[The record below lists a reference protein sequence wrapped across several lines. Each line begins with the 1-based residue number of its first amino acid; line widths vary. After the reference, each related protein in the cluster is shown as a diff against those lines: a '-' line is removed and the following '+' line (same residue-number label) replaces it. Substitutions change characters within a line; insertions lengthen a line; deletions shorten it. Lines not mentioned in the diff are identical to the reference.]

1 MRVLLVADGRSPITM
16 RFAEGLRAKGMIL
29 GLVSTYECQPDENLF
44 EEVFVLPV
52 AFGQLSG
59 SQVKTKNES
68 PTQTQASIS
77 TKRKLISRFRN
88 TLQTVRYIF
97 GPMTINAA
105 AKPFRDI
112 VEQFKPDLVH
122 ALRIPFEG
130 MLASN
135 TPTEIPLIASIWGND
150 ITLHAQGSP
159 AMRRWTHRVINRLDG
174 IAADANRDIRLANV
188 WGYPAKYPQV
198 VYPGNGG
205 IDLETLQRCNS
216 VQANE
221 YLRGWLKMNELLIIN
236 PRGFRP
242 GSVRNDVFFEAL
254 HLLSS
259 RLENVKYVC
268 AAMANQ
274 VEAQQW
280 VEKYHLEE
288 HVQLLPYLS
297 QEMLWSMFARS
308 AITVSISQHDGTP
321 NSLLEAMA
329 IGCLP
334 IAGDIES
341 IRQWITPGLNG
352 ILVEPHR
359 ADALADAIAFAVE
372 NPDFRESAKQH
383 NLELSRSKTNRDIVL
398 PQILEFYEKVIKEKR
413 HRENPPANMIEENK
427 I

>member
-16 RFAEGLRAKGMIL
+16 RFAEGLRSKGMIL
-29 GLVSTYECQPDENLF
+29 GLVSTYQCQPEENLF
-44 EEVFVLPV
+44 EEVYILPV

-59 SQVKTKNES
+59 SQVQTKNDT
-68 PTQTQASIS
+68 PQQINPAVS
-77 TKRKLISRFRN
+77 TRRKLISRFRN
-88 TLQTVRYIF
+88 SLQTIRYVF
-97 GPMTINAA
+97 GPLTINMA

-135 TPTEIPLIASIWGND
+135 TPAHIPLIASIWGND
-150 ITLHAQGSP
+150 ITLHAQGSA
-159 AMRRWTHRVINRLDG
+159 AMRKWTHRVIDRIDG
-174 IAADANRDIRLANV
+174 IAADANRDIRLATV
-188 WGYPAKYPQV
+188 WGYPAKFPQA

-205 IDLETLQRCNS
+205 IDLDQLTESNS
-216 VQANE
+216 VKANE

-259 RLENVKYVC
+259 RLENVRYVC

-280 VEKYHLEE
+280 VESYHLQDQ
-288 HVQLLPYLS
+288 VRLLPYLS
-297 QEMLWSMFARS
+297 QEMLWSLFSRS

-334 IAGDIES
+334 VAGDIES

-372 NPDFRESAKQH
+372 NPDFRESAKQY
-383 NLELSRSKTNRDIVL
+383 NLELSRTKTNRDIVL

-413 HRENPPANMIEENK
+413 RREAPPAQAVETPKN
-427 I
+427 

>member
-1 MRVLLVADGRSPITM
+1 
-16 RFAEGLRAKGMIL
+16 
-29 GLVSTYECQPDENLF
+29 
-44 EEVFVLPV
+44 
-52 AFGQLSG
+52 
-59 SQVKTKNES
+59 
-68 PTQTQASIS
+68 
-77 TKRKLISRFRN
+77 
-88 TLQTVRYIF
+88 
-97 GPMTINAA
+97 
-105 AKPFRDI
+105 
-112 VEQFKPDLVH
+112 
-122 ALRIPFEG
+122 
-130 MLASN
+130 MLASV

-150 ITLHAQGSP
+150 ITLHAQGSA
-159 AMRRWTHRVINRLDG
+159 AMRKWTHRVIDRLDG
-174 IAADANRDIRLANV
+174 IAADANRDIRLATV
-188 WGYPAKYPQV
+188 WGYPHKYPQA

-205 IDLETLQRCNS
+205 IDLNTLQQCTS

-242 GSVRNDVFFEAL
+242 GSVRNDIFFEAL

-259 RLENVKYVC
+259 RLENVRYVC

-280 VEKYHLEE
+280 VEKYHLQD
-288 HVQLLPYLS
+288 HVRLLPYLS

-372 NPDFRESAKQH
+372 NPEFLESAKQH
-383 NLELSRSKTNRDIVL
+383 NLELSRTSTNRDIVL

-413 HRENPPANMIEENK
+413 RRETPTAQSNEQTQN
-427 I
+427 

>member
-16 RFAEGLRAKGMIL
+16 HFAEGLRSKGMIL

-44 EEVFVLPV
+44 EEVYILPV
-52 AFGQLSG
+52 AFGKLSG
-59 SQVKTKNES
+59 SQVKTKSES
-68 PTQTQASIS
+68 PNQTQTTIS
-77 TKRKLISRFRN
+77 TKRKFISRFRN
-88 TLQTVRYIF
+88 SLQTIRYIF
-97 GPMTINAA
+97 GPLTINAA

-112 VEQFKPDLVH
+112 VNQFKPDLVH

-135 TPTEIPLIASIWGND
+135 TPAEIPLIASIWGND
-150 ITLHAQGSP
+150 ITLHAQGSV
-159 AMRRWTHRVINRLDG
+159 AMRKWTHRVIDRLDG
-174 IAADANRDIRLANV
+174 IAADANRDIRLASV
-188 WGYPAKYPQV
+188 WGYPPRHPQAV
-198 VYPGNGG
+198 FPGNGG
-205 IDLETLQRCNS
+205 IDLKTLQKCNS

-221 YLRGWLKMNELLIIN
+221 YLRGWLKMNEILIIN

-259 RLENVKYVC
+259 RLENVRYVC

-280 VEKYHLEE
+280 VEKYHLQEN
-288 HVQLLPYLS
+288 VRLLPYLS

-352 ILVEPHR
+352 ILVEPSR
-359 ADALADAIAFAVE
+359 ADALADAVAFAIE
-372 NPDFRESAKQH
+372 NPDFMESAKQH
-383 NLELSRSKTNRDIVL
+383 NLELSRTRTNRDIVL

-413 HRENPPANMIEENK
+413 RRETPTAHTNEQNK
-427 I
+427 N

>member
-16 RFAEGLRAKGMIL
+16 CFAEGLRSKGITL
-29 GLVSTYECQPDENLF
+29 GLVSTYQCQPEEGLF
-44 EEVFVLPV
+44 EEVFMLPV

-59 SQVKTKNES
+59 SQV
-68 PTQTQASIS
+68 QTQKDSPEKTNTSVS
-77 TKRKLISRFRN
+77 TRRKFISRFRN
-88 TLQTVRYIF
+88 SLQTVRYVF
-97 GPMTINAA
+97 GPLTIPMT
-105 AKPFRDI
+105 AKPFREI
-112 VEQFKPDLVH
+112 VEHFQPDLVH

-135 TPTEIPLIASIWGND
+135 TPTHIPLIASIWGND
-150 ITLHAQGSP
+150 ITLHAQGSN
-159 AMRRWTHRVINRLDG
+159 AMRKWTHRVINRIDG
-174 IAADANRDIRLANV
+174 IAADANRDIRLAKV
-188 WGYPAKYPQV
+188 WGYPTKYPQA

-205 IDLETLQRCNS
+205 IDLEKLQESNS
-216 VQANE
+216 VKANE

-242 GSVRNDVFFEAL
+242 GSVRNDIFFEAL

-259 RLENVKYVC
+259 RLENVRYVC

-280 VEKYHLEE
+280 VEAYHLQDQ
-288 HVQLLPYLS
+288 VRLLPYLS
-297 QEMLWSMFARS
+297 QEMLWSLFARS

-334 IAGDIES
+334 VAGDIES

-372 NPDFRESAKQH
+372 NPEFRESARQY
-383 NLELSRSKTNRDIVL
+383 NLDLSRTKTSRDIVL
-398 PQILEFYEKVIKEKR
+398 PQILEFYEKVIKEK
-413 HRENPPANMIEENK
+413 HRRDAPAVQPVETLKN
-427 I
+427 